1 MVGWRVSYLA
11 AIEAGPGRG
20 LPLCNSYRLST
31 ASHRCSICHE
41 GHCHILAL
49 RMLCQ
54 LGLTP
59 APPQQLHALKGM
71 AQPPIDSLDLLQPN
85 IQTSRHAL
93 PAGNSK
99 DASGNAADE
108 PTVSLDS

>member
-1 MVGWRVSYLA
+1 MAGWRVSYLA

-31 ASHRCSICHE
+31 ASHRCGIYHE

-59 APPQQLHALKGM
+59 APPQQLHALEGV
-71 AQPPIDSLDLLQPN
+71 AQPPIDSLNLLQPE
-85 IQTSRHAL
+85 IQTSRLAL

-99 DASGNAADE
+99 DASSIAADE
-108 PTVSLDS
+108 PTVYLDS